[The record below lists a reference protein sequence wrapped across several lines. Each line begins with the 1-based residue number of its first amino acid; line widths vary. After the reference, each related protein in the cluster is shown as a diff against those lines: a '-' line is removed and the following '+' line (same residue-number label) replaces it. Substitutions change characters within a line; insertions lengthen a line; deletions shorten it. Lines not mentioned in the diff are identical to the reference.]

1 VVEKN
6 IKKLKAK
13 KQRVICE
20 MNMGTRI
27 HKDAKHPSRQQEKQK
42 LKGEW

>member
-1 VVEKN
+1 MVEKN

-27 HKDAKHPSRQQEKQK
+27 HKDAKHPSRQQRKQEIRK
-42 LKGEW
+42 EW